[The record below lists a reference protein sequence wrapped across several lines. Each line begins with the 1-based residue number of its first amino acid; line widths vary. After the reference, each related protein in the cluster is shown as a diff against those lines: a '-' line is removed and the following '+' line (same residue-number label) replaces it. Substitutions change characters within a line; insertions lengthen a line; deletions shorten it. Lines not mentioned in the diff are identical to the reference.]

1 MLEKRQI
8 SAIQIPQF
16 PVAVERVVDSS
27 LKGKPVIVAP
37 LNSPRSLIISSSSEA
52 HSEGIFDGMPLQQA
66 VSLCPSCTL
75 LSPNRRLYSRALNAL
90 SKVYYRF
97 TPVMEPFMLGNYYLD
112 LSGTNRLFGSTLDT
126 AAKIQKQIHDDL
138 RLNISVGVAVNK
150 LTSKIAASVIQPRK
164 IHEVPY
170 GNESKF
176 ISPYKT
182 DMLPSVDK
190 LVIEAFRE
198 VNLITIGQIAL
209 TSEQHISM
217 LIGKKG
223 YIVYKQS
230 NGIDPSP
237 VRMPELQPLLRQ
249 EKVFGEDT
257 NDIDMLFSALNKISY
272 RIGRTLRSRKMTT
285 RELQLLV
292 VYSDEHEDKGV
303 NRLRHPLFLDEDLF
317 SASKELLKRVLKRRV
332 RVRMLELIAS
342 RLVEVSRQA
351 ELFDNVGNLKEKKNL
366 NEALDA
372 IRRKFG
378 ENSIALAGYN

>member
-1 MLEKRQI
+1 MKKRHI

-75 LSPNRRLYSRALNAL
+75 LSPNRRLYRRALKAL
-90 SKVYYRF
+90 SKVYYSF

-112 LSGTNRLFGSTLDT
+112 LSGTDRLFGSTLDT

-150 LTSKIAASVIQPRK
+150 LTSKIAASVIQPLK

-170 GNESKF
+170 GNESEF

-190 LVIEAFRE
+190 LVIDAFRE

-217 LIGKKG
+217 LIGKQG

-230 NGIDPSP
+230 KGIDPSP

-257 NDIDMLFSALNKISY
+257 NDIGMLFSALNKISS
-272 RIGRTLRSRKMTT
+272 RIGRTLRKRKMTT
-285 RELQLLV
+285 RELRLLV
-292 VYSDEHEDKGV
+292 VYSDEHEDKGIS
-303 NRLRHPLFLDEDLF
+303 RLRHPLFLDEDLF

-332 RVRMLELIAS
+332 RVRVLELTAS
-342 RLVEVSRQA
+342 RLAGASRQA
-351 ELFDNVGNLKEKKNL
+351 ELFAGVGNLKEKKDL
-366 NEALDA
+366 NEALDT

-378 ENSIALAGYN
+378 ENSIALAGYS